1 MFNLFTLLENGT
13 IEILN
18 MREQSK
24 TKQKIC
30 GTKVCEDEEVR
41 KYFISPKVENEV
53 FD

>member
-1 MFNLFTLLENGT
+1 M
-13 IEILN
+13 EILN

-30 GTKVCEDEEVR
+30 GTKICEDEEVR
-41 KYFISPKVENEV
+41 KYFIIRKVENKV